1 MQRLSFCSRA
11 AGRALSFCSRARGRA
26 STTIRLACCA
36 GLFSLALSACSKAEP
51 RPEPVAPA
59 APALAAAPTP
69 SVEDN
74 TFKLALV
81 SEPEYTAGA
90 PARLQLLLEAKG
102 GYHVNQD
109 YPIRVDLKAPAAVK
123 LQKASLGKPDAAEF
137 GEHKARFD
145 VPFSADKGSHQLMA
159 DVDFAVCTPET
170 CVPDQRTLAVSLSV
184 K

>member
-1 MQRLSFCSRA
+1 M
-11 AGRALSFCSRARGRA
+11 RALLIAA
-26 STTIRLACCA
+26 VA
-36 GLFSLALSACSKAEP
+36 GGLLACSKSEAP
-51 RPEPVAPA
+51 AAASPEPAAPTAPAAAPA
-59 APALAAAPTP
+59 APAAAATP
-69 SVEDN
+69 SIEDK

-90 PARLQLLLEAKG
+90 PAKLKLVLEARG

-123 LQKASLGKPDAAEF
+123 LDKTSLGKADAAEF
-137 GEHKARFD
+137 GEPAARFEL
-145 VPFSADKGSHQLMA
+145 PFTAQSGSHQLTA

-170 CVPDQRTLAVSLSV
+170 CMPDQRKLAIALNV